1 MLPVMRCWSLRRVLV
16 LLLAVLITAGMNLSM
31 AHASDVTAKKVVTA
45 DVGVS
50 AYDGC
55 QGCPN
60 GGDHGVNGAACAAL
74 CATPVLAVLPQ
85 EALALDLQRTVSFAG
100 HSPLLHGMAMPPDP
114 YPPRLI

>member
-1 MLPVMRCWSLRRVLV
+1 MRYWSLRRVLA
-16 LLLAVLITAGMNLSM
+16 LLLAVLVTAGMNLSM
-31 AHASDVTAKKVVTA
+31 AHASDVAAKRVATA

-60 GGDHGVNGAACAAL
+60 GGDHGMKAAACAAL

-85 EALALDLQRTVSFAG
+85 EAPAPALQRTVSFAV
-100 HSPLLHGMAMPPDP
+100 HSLLLHGMALPPDP
-114 YPPRLI
+114 YPPRPTYIG